1 MKKRTRLIAI
11 AAVLLIVAL
20 AAGVALLPGLLALDQ
35 VKTSIAR
42 TLSQA
47 TGRPVTIHKLSVTF
61 FPWLG
66 VRVDGATLGNA
77 PGFGARP
84 LASVDDADLEVRV
97 LPLFRR
103 QIVLRRVILTGLRL
117 NLDENKAGT
126 TNWATLVHRHT
137 AKSRSPAATHAEERE
152 APAFVLLRA
161 AGLTLKDA
169 HIRYRNA
176 RTGTADTLSGLT
188 LHLGAIV
195 PGRPVA
201 IGLHG
206 LLKAAS
212 HPALPFRLSA
222 EADYRSSILTLSPMR
237 LSVATLKAHGLVRIH
252 RAKTAMSASGH
263 LTIPPFA
270 PRPLLAVLGL
280 HYRPRSATVL
290 QQASV
295 LFSFHWSPAVLRLA
309 PLRVTLDKTTVTG
322 SIMRTA
328 QPLSYQAHLA
338 IDSLRP
344 MPYLPAPSIAATP
357 RPAAKVAPAPA
368 TTASLLKAPLTATL
382 TCGRL
387 RVHGLLVTKLYA
399 VLRSARG
406 RVTLKPMTMDLY
418 QGHFAGAVG
427 ATLRPA
433 PGTWRVHGRLSHV
446 EVSQVLKALH
456 LFPEFRGALN
466 ARARLRGSGMTL
478 ATAEQTVSGR
488 LTAAIPNGMLRGID
502 LDFIARDPKAVAGV
516 HKAQATKGTA
526 FSRLHASA
534 TVSHGVVHMNA
545 LTLHTTRAVIHGRG
559 DITLATKTVNSL
571 LEVALPSGFVIP
583 VRVAGQPGHIR
594 FNVSLNRLFSD
605 SSHNGLGPT
614 LKTLGGALKH
624 ALGFH

>member
-1 MKKRTRLIAI
+1 MNKRTRLIAI
-11 AAVLLIVAL
+11 AAVLLFVAV

-35 VKTSIAR
+35 VKARIAQ

-84 LASVDDADLEVRV
+84 LASVDDADIEVRV

-117 NLDENKAGT
+117 NLDENKAGA
-126 TNWATLVHRHT
+126 TNWATLVHRHA
-137 AKSRSPAATHAEERE
+137 AKPHSPAAARAEERE

-195 PGRPVA
+195 PGKPVA

-206 LLKAAS
+206 LLKTAS

-222 EADYRSSILTLSPMR
+222 KAAYRSSVLTLSPIH
-237 LSVATLKAHGLVRIH
+237 LSLATLKAHGLVRIH
-252 RAKTAMSASGH
+252 RAKVMSASGH

-290 QQASV
+290 RQASA
-295 LFSFHWSPAVLRLA
+295 LFSFHWSPALLLLA
-309 PLRVTLDKTTVTG
+309 PLRVTLDKTTITG
-322 SIMRTA
+322 SITRA
-328 QPLSYQAHLA
+328 AWPLSYQAHLA

-344 MPYLPAPSIAATP
+344 MPYLPTPSAPTAP
-357 RPAAKVAPAPA
+357 RPAPKAAPVPA
-368 TTASLLKAPLTATL
+368 TTTSVWKTPLTATL
-382 TCGRL
+382 DCGRL
-387 RVHGLLVTKLYA
+387 RVHGLLATKLHA
-399 VLRSARG
+399 VLRSAGG

-418 QGHFAGAVG
+418 QGHFAGTVG
-427 ATLRPA
+427 AMLRPA
-433 PGTWRVHGRLSHV
+433 PGTWRVHGRLGHV

-456 LFPEFRGALN
+456 LFPEFSGALN

-478 ATAEQTVSGR
+478 ATAEQTASGR

-516 HKAQATKGTA
+516 HKARAAKGTA

-559 DITLATKTVNSL
+559 NVTLATKTVNSL
-571 LEVALPSGFVIP
+571 LEVALPSGLVIP

-605 SSHNGLGPT
+605 SSHNGLRST